1 MCVCVC
7 VCAYMH
13 AYIHTY
19 IHTCVYC
26 IYVYV
31 YICVCVYVCI
41 CICVC
46 VCVCMYV
53 YVYIYIYV
61 FFFVL
66 FFFTVISP
74 RFKLH
79 LSVEKL
85 KCDTIMPTFP
95 PLQFY
100 EIIVT
105 QYQLRLTDAPGG
117 CFCNG
122 RLRGLG
128 PKIRLWN
135 SCPGLPGLLIWK
147 CLSWYRNVPPET
159 DACEWGQTWIVK
171 VKGTCAFRKYYIQA
185 DNLSI

>member
-1 MCVCVC
+1 MCVCMYVC
-7 VCAYMH
+7 VCIYACMH
-13 AYIHTY
+13 AY

-31 YICVCVYVCI
+31 YIWVCMYVCMYMHM
-41 CICVC
+41 
-46 VCVCMYV
+46 CVCMYV
-53 YVYIYIYV
+53 YVYIYM
-61 FFFVL
+61 FFVA
-66 FFFTVISP
+66 FFTVISP

-85 KCDTIMPTFP
+85 KCDTMMPTFP

-128 PKIRLWN
+128 PKIRL
-135 SCPGLPGLLIWK
+135 
-147 CLSWYRNVPPET
+147 
-159 DACEWGQTWIVK
+159 
-171 VKGTCAFRKYYIQA
+171 
-185 DNLSI
+185 

>member
-1 MCVCVC
+1 MCVCIYVC

-19 IHTCVYC
+19 INVCIVYMCMCVCMYMHMCVCVCVC

-31 YICVCVYVCI
+31 YIY
-41 CICVC
+41 
-46 VCVCMYV
+46 MY
-53 YVYIYIYV
+53 I
-61 FFFVL
+61 
-66 FFFTVISP
+66 FFTVILP

-79 LSVEKL
+79 LSAEKL

-128 PKIRLWN
+128 PKIRL
-135 SCPGLPGLLIWK
+135 
-147 CLSWYRNVPPET
+147 
-159 DACEWGQTWIVK
+159 
-171 VKGTCAFRKYYIQA
+171 
-185 DNLSI
+185 

>member
-1 MCVCVC
+1 MYVCMCVCVC
-7 VCAYMH
+7 ACV
-13 AYIHTY
+13 HTY
-19 IHTCVYC
+19 IHTYM
-26 IYVYV
+26 
-31 YICVCVYVCI
+31 YVCI
-41 CICVC
+41 VYMC
-46 VCVCMYV
+46 VCVCMYMHMCV
-53 YVYIYIYV
+53 CMYVCICLCTYICI
-61 FFFVL
+61 FC

-117 CFCNG
+117 CLCNG

-128 PKIRLWN
+128 PKIRL
-135 SCPGLPGLLIWK
+135 
-147 CLSWYRNVPPET
+147 
-159 DACEWGQTWIVK
+159 
-171 VKGTCAFRKYYIQA
+171 
-185 DNLSI
+185 